1 MKLEDVDKIAE
12 AKRVLE
18 RIAELEQRVREARR
32 LGLATASS
40 APSGADDPN
49 EDLVL
54 IGPTNDEEFVEEVR
68 AAVLHWC
75 ARRRRDL
82 RATLEGFGVDVADA

>member
-1 MKLEDVDKIAE
+1 MKLGDVDKIAE

-40 APSGADDPN
+40 APSGTNDPG

-54 IGPTNDEEFVEEVR
+54 IGPTEDEEFVEEVR

-82 RATLEGFGVDVADA
+82 RAVLEGFGVDVTDA